1 MNNWV
6 ALQPTAGRFGQG
18 LSFDKELLHDYIFCQ
33 KRRLSLRMNQFKT
46 FLLMLVLTA
55 LFILVGSAIGGKNGA
70 VYAFVFAALMNF
82 FAYWFSDKIVLRMYG
97 AQEVSQSEAPEL
109 YGVVAELTNKA
120 SLPMPRVYMI
130 ENDTPNAFATG
141 RNPEHAAVAV
151 TTGILR
157 ILSKEELMGVIGHE
171 LSHIRHRDILISTM
185 AATIAG
191 AISMLASMARWGAIF
206 GVGRDD
212 EEGGGGNIVFVLL
225 FTMVASVAA
234 MLIQMAISRSREYL
248 ADEGGAH
255 LSHPLSLAKAL
266 GKLEV
271 AAQRIPMEANP
282 STAHM
287 FIVNPLRRGGIL
299 SLFSTHPPI
308 EERIAR
314 LEEMAR
320 TGRF

>member
-1 MNNWV
+1 
-6 ALQPTAGRFGQG
+6 
-18 LSFDKELLHDYIFCQ
+18 
-33 KRRLSLRMNQFKT
+33 MNQFKT
-46 FLLMLVLTA
+46 FILMLVLTGI
-55 LFILVGSAIGGKNGA
+55 FILVGTAIGGRSGA

-82 FAYWFSDKIVLRMYG
+82 VMYWFSDKIVLRMYR
-97 AQEVSQSEAPEL
+97 AKEVTQGEAPEL
-109 YGVVAELTNKA
+109 YQIVGELVNKA
-120 SLPMPRVYMI
+120 SLPMPKVYIM

-151 TTGILR
+151 TSGILR

-171 LSHIRHRDILISTM
+171 LSHIQHRDILIGTM

-191 AISMLASMARWGAIF
+191 AISMLSSMARWGAIF
-206 GVGRDD
+206 GIGRSDD
-212 EEGGGGNIVFVLL
+212 DEGGGGNILFVLL
-225 FTMVASVAA
+225 FTMVASIAA

-255 LSHPLSLAKAL
+255 LAHPLSLAKAL

-271 AAQRIPMEANP
+271 AAKKIPMEANP

-287 FIVNPLRRGGIL
+287 FIVNPLRGGGVL

>member
-1 MNNWV
+1 M
-6 ALQPTAGRFGQG
+6 
-18 LSFDKELLHDYIFCQ
+18 
-33 KRRLSLRMNQFKT
+33 MNQFKT
-46 FLLMLVLTA
+46 FLLMLVLTV
-55 LFILVGSAIGGKNGA
+55 LFVLVGSAVGGRSGA
-70 VYAFVFAALMNF
+70 TYAFVFAALMNF
-82 FAYWFSDKIVLRMYG
+82 VTYWFSDKIVLRMYG
-97 AQEVSQSEAPEL
+97 AKEVTQGEAPDL
-109 YGVVAELTNKA
+109 YEIVGELTNKV
-120 SLPMPRVYMI
+120 SLPMPKVYVM

-157 ILSKEELMGVIGHE
+157 ILSKEELKGVIGHE
-171 LSHIRHRDILISTM
+171 LSHIRHRDILVSTI

-206 GVGRDD
+206 GGGRSDD
-212 EEGGGGNIVFVLL
+212 EGGGGGNFLFVLL

-234 MLIQMAISRSREYL
+234 MMIQMAISRSREYM
-248 ADEGGAH
+248 ADEGGAR

-266 GKLEV
+266 GKLDM
-271 AAQRIPMEANP
+271 AAHRIPMEANP

-287 FIVNPLRRGGIL
+287 FIVNPLTGGGVL

>member
-1 MNNWV
+1 
-6 ALQPTAGRFGQG
+6 
-18 LSFDKELLHDYIFCQ
+18 
-33 KRRLSLRMNQFKT
+33 MNQFKT
-46 FLLMLVLTA
+46 FILMLVLTGI
-55 LFILVGSAIGGKNGA
+55 FILVGTAIGGRSGA
-70 VYAFVFAALMNF
+70 IYAFVFAGLMNF
-82 FAYWFSDKIVLRMYG
+82 VMYWFSDKIVLRMYG
-97 AQEVSQSEAPEL
+97 AKEVTQGETPEL
-109 YGVVAELTNKA
+109 YQIVGELVNKA
-120 SLPMPRVYMI
+120 SLPMPKVYII

-171 LSHIRHRDILISTM
+171 LSHIKHRDILISTI
-185 AATIAG
+185 AATMAG

-206 GVGRDD
+206 GVGRSDD
-212 EEGGGGNIVFVLL
+212 EEGGGGGNFLYVFL

-255 LSHPLSLAKAL
+255 LAHPLSLGRAL
-266 GKLEV
+266 KKLEI
-271 AAQRIPMEANP
+271 AAQRIPMGANP

-287 FIVNPLRRGGIL
+287 FIVNPLRGGGVL

>member
-1 MNNWV
+1 MN
-6 ALQPTAGRFGQG
+6 
-18 LSFDKELLHDYIFCQ
+18 H
-33 KRRLSLRMNQFKT
+33 FKT
-46 FLLMLVLTA
+46 FMLMLVLTGI
-55 LFILVGSAIGGKNGA
+55 FILVGTAIGGRSGA
-70 VYAFVFAALMNF
+70 IYAFVFAGLMNF
-82 FAYWFSDKIVLRMYG
+82 GMYWFSDKIVLRMYG
-97 AQEVSQSEAPEL
+97 AKEVTQGEAPEL
-109 YGVVAELTNKA
+109 YGMVAELTSKA
-120 SLPMPRVYMI
+120 SLPMPKVYIM

-171 LSHIRHRDILISTM
+171 LSHIKHRDILISTI
-185 AATIAG
+185 AATMAG

-206 GVGRDD
+206 GGGRSD
-212 EEGGGGNIVFVLL
+212 EEGGGGGGNFLFVLL
-225 FTMVASVAA
+225 FTMVGSFAA

-255 LSHPLSLAKAL
+255 LAHPLSLAKAL

-271 AAQRIPMEANP
+271 AAQRVPMEANP

-287 FIVNPLRRGGIL
+287 FIVNPLRGGGVL

>member
-1 MNNWV
+1 MN
-6 ALQPTAGRFGQG
+6 
-18 LSFDKELLHDYIFCQ
+18 H
-33 KRRLSLRMNQFKT
+33 FKT
-46 FLLMLVLTA
+46 FILMLVLTGI
-55 LFILVGSAIGGKNGA
+55 FILVGTAIGGRSGA
-70 VYAFVFAALMNF
+70 IYAFVFAGLMNF
-82 FAYWFSDKIVLRMYG
+82 IMYWFSDKIVLRMYR
-97 AQEVSQSEAPEL
+97 AQQVTQGEAPEL
-109 YGVVAELTNKA
+109 YGIVAELTSKA
-120 SLPMPRVYMI
+120 SLPMPKVYII

-151 TTGILR
+151 TSGILR

-171 LSHIRHRDILISTM
+171 LSHIQHRDILISTI
-185 AATIAG
+185 AATMAG

-206 GVGRDD
+206 GVGRSDD
-212 EEGGGGNIVFVLL
+212 EEGGGGGNFLFVLL

-266 GKLEV
+266 GKLDM
-271 AAQRIPMEANP
+271 AAQRNPMEANP

-287 FIVNPLRRGGIL
+287 FIVNPLTGGGVL
-299 SLFSTHPPI
+299 SLFRTHPPT

>member
-1 MNNWV
+1 
-6 ALQPTAGRFGQG
+6 
-18 LSFDKELLHDYIFCQ
+18 
-33 KRRLSLRMNQFKT
+33 MNQFKT
-46 FLLMLVLTA
+46 FLLMFILMVI
-55 LFILVGSAIGGKNGA
+55 FILVGSAIGGRDGA
-70 VYAFVFAALMNF
+70 IYAFIIAALMNF
-82 FAYWFSDKIVLRMYG
+82 ITYWFSDKIVLRMYG
-97 AQEVSQSEAPEL
+97 AKEVSQSEAPEL
-109 YGVVAELTNKA
+109 YQIVGELTNRA
-120 SLPMPRVYMI
+120 SLPMPKVYIM

-157 ILSKEELMGVIGHE
+157 MLSKEELKGVIGHE
-171 LSHIRHRDILISTM
+171 LSHVRNRDILVSTI
-185 AATIAG
+185 AATMAG
-191 AISMLASMARWGAIF
+191 AIGMLARIAQFGAFF
-206 GVGRDD
+206 GGGRSDD
-212 EEGGGGNIVFVLL
+212 SEGGGGNIIAVLL
-225 FTMVASVAA
+225 FSMVAAFAA
-234 MLIQMAISRSREYL
+234 MLIQLAISRSREYL

-266 GKLEV
+266 GKLES

-282 STAHM
+282 STAHL
-287 FIVNPLRRGGIL
+287 FIVNPLRGRGVL

>member
-1 MNNWV
+1 MN
-6 ALQPTAGRFGQG
+6 R
-18 LSFDKELLHDYIFCQ
+18 
-33 KRRLSLRMNQFKT
+33 FKT
-46 FLLMLVLTA
+46 FFLMLILMV
-55 LFILVGSAIGGKNGA
+55 LFILVGTAIGGRSGA
-70 VYAFVFAALMNF
+70 IYAFVFAGLMNF
-82 FAYWFSDKIVLRMYG
+82 VMYWFSDKIVLRMYG
-97 AQEVSQSEAPEL
+97 AKEITQGEAPEL
-109 YGVVAELTNKA
+109 YQIVGELINKA
-120 SLPMPRVYMI
+120 GLPMPKVYIM
-130 ENDTPNAFATG
+130 ENETPNAFATG

-171 LSHIRHRDILISTM
+171 LSHIQHRDILISTI
-185 AATIAG
+185 AATMAG
-191 AISMLASMARWGAIF
+191 AISMLSSMARWGAIF
-206 GVGRDD
+206 GGGRSDE
-212 EEGGGGNIVFVLL
+212 EEGGGGNILVVLL
-225 FTMVASVAA
+225 VSIFASIAA

-287 FIVNPLRRGGIL
+287 FIVNPLRGGGVL

-308 EERIAR
+308 EERIAK

>member
-1 MNNWV
+1 
-6 ALQPTAGRFGQG
+6 
-18 LSFDKELLHDYIFCQ
+18 
-33 KRRLSLRMNQFKT
+33 MNQFKT
-46 FLLMLVLTA
+46 FILMLVLTGI
-55 LFILVGSAIGGKNGA
+55 FILVGTAIGGRSGA
-70 VYAFVFAALMNF
+70 IYAFVFAGLMNF
-82 FAYWFSDKIVLRMYG
+82 IMYWFSDKIVLRMYG
-97 AQEVSQSEAPEL
+97 AKEVAQGEAPEL
-109 YGVVAELTNKA
+109 YGIVAELTSKA
-120 SLPMPRVYMI
+120 SLPMPKIYIM
-130 ENDTPNAFATG
+130 ENETPNAFATG

-151 TTGILR
+151 TSGILR

-171 LSHIRHRDILISTM
+171 LSHIQHRDILISTI
-185 AATIAG
+185 AATMAG

-206 GVGRDD
+206 GVGRSDD
-212 EEGGGGNIVFVLL
+212 EEGGGGGNFLFVLL
-225 FTMVASVAA
+225 FTIVGSVAA

-255 LSHPLSLAKAL
+255 LAHPLSLAKAL

-271 AAQRIPMEANP
+271 AAQKIPMEANP

-287 FIVNPLRRGGIL
+287 FIVNPLTGGGVL

-320 TGRF
+320 TGKF

>member
-1 MNNWV
+1 
-6 ALQPTAGRFGQG
+6 
-18 LSFDKELLHDYIFCQ
+18 
-33 KRRLSLRMNQFKT
+33 MNQFKT
-46 FLLMLVLTA
+46 FLLMLVLTG
-55 LFILVGSAIGGKNGA
+55 LFILVGTAIGGRSGA
-70 VYAFVFAALMNF
+70 VYAFIFAALMNF
-82 FAYWFSDKIVLRMYG
+82 FAYWFSDKIVLRMYR
-97 AQEVSQSEAPEL
+97 AQPVSQSEAPEL
-109 YGVVAELTNKA
+109 YQIVAELVNKA
-120 SLPMPRVYMI
+120 SLPMPKVYII

-151 TTGILR
+151 TSGILR

-171 LSHIRHRDILISTM
+171 LTHIQHRDILISSI

-206 GVGRDD
+206 GFGRSDND
-212 EEGGGGNIVFVLL
+212 ERGGNILFVLL
-225 FTMVASVAA
+225 FTMVASIAA

-255 LSHPLSLAKAL
+255 LSNPLSLAKAL
-266 GKLEV
+266 GKLEI
-271 AAQRIPMEANP
+271 AAQRIPMNANP

-287 FIVNPLRRGGIL
+287 FIVNPLRGGGVL

>member
-1 MNNWV
+1 
-6 ALQPTAGRFGQG
+6 
-18 LSFDKELLHDYIFCQ
+18 
-33 KRRLSLRMNQFKT
+33 MNQFKT
-46 FLLMLVLTA
+46 FLLMLVLTG
-55 LFILVGSAIGGKNGA
+55 LFILVGTAIGGRSGA
-70 VYAFVFAALMNF
+70 VYAFIFAALMNF

-97 AQEVSQSEAPEL
+97 AREVSQSEAPEL
-109 YGVVAELTNKA
+109 YGVVAELTSKA
-120 SLPMPRVYMI
+120 SLPMPRVYIM

-151 TTGILR
+151 TSGILR

-171 LSHIRHRDILISTM
+171 LSHIQHRDILISSI

-206 GVGRDD
+206 GFGRSNDD
-212 EEGGGGNIVFVLL
+212 ERGGGNILFVLL
-225 FTMVASVAA
+225 FTMVASIAA

-255 LSHPLSLAKAL
+255 LSNPLSLAKAL
-266 GKLEV
+266 GKLEI
-271 AAQRIPMEANP
+271 AAQRIPMDANP

-287 FIVNPLRRGGIL
+287 FIVNPLRGGGVL

>member
-1 MNNWV
+1 
-6 ALQPTAGRFGQG
+6 
-18 LSFDKELLHDYIFCQ
+18 
-33 KRRLSLRMNQFKT
+33 MNQFKT
-46 FLLMLVLTA
+46 FILMLVLTGI
-55 LFILVGSAIGGKNGA
+55 FILVGTAIGGRSGA
-70 VYAFVFAALMNF
+70 IYAFIFAALMNF
-82 FAYWFSDKIVLRMYG
+82 FTYWFSDKIVLRMYR
-97 AQEVSQSEAPEL
+97 AQQVTQGEAPEL
-109 YGVVAELTNKA
+109 YGIVAELTSKA
-120 SLPMPRVYMI
+120 SLPMPKIYIM
-130 ENDTPNAFATG
+130 ENETPNAFATG

-151 TTGILR
+151 TSGILR

-171 LSHIRHRDILISTM
+171 LSHIQHRDILISTI
-185 AATIAG
+185 AATMAG

-206 GVGRDD
+206 GVGRSDD
-212 EEGGGGNIVFVLL
+212 EEGGGGGNFLFVLL
-225 FTMVASVAA
+225 FTMVGSVAA

-266 GKLEV
+266 GKLDM
-271 AAQRIPMEANP
+271 AAQRNPMEANP

-287 FIVNPLRRGGIL
+287 FIVNPLTGGGVL
-299 SLFSTHPPI
+299 SLFRTHPPT